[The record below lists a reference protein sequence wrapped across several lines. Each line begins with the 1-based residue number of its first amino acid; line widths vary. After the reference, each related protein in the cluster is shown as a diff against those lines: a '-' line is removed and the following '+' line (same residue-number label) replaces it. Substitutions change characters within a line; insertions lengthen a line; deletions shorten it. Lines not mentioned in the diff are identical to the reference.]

1 MQATEGKLFILI
13 QKCRV
18 QHKTY
23 DLRTVDT
30 FEVGF
35 NEWQLK
41 KRIVFMRILF
51 LRNQA
56 HILNFPP
63 RQSATCNQNKKQDC
77 SKV

>member
-23 DLRTVDT
+23 DFRIVDT

-41 KRIVFMRILF
+41 KRIVFMRILK
-51 LRNQA
+51 NQA

-63 RQSATCNQNKKQDC
+63 HQSAT
-77 SKV
+77 